1 MKVNSENTY
10 LARLLYSTDK
20 DYIISQ
26 LKNIDNPLLL
36 HYFAANYNWNSG
48 FDVPTVILENEACDL
63 GTGLL
68 MFHYADGY
76 RLLESS
82 DEISSSSLEEWKVF
96 LRKIYNKLLSLDFKS
111 QDISF
116 DPELTKIQK
125 YKLKKNNPD
134 LPDVLISKSPGKE
147 INIPKI

>member
-1 MKVNSENTY
+1 MLNSEITY
-10 LARLLYSTDK
+10 LVGLLYNTNK
-20 DYIISQ
+20 NNLISQ
-26 LKNIDNPLLL
+26 LKKVDNPLIL

-48 FDVPTVILENEACDL
+48 FDIPTVILGNEACDL

-82 DEISSSSLEEWKVF
+82 DEISSSSLEEWRDF
-96 LRKIYNKLLSLDFKS
+96 LSKIYNKLLNLDFKS

-116 DPELTKIQK
+116 DPELTKIQR

-134 LPDVLISKSPGKE
+134 LPDILISKSPGE
-147 INIPKI
+147 VVDIPKL

>member
-1 MKVNSENTY
+1 MDEKDIIFIEQ
-10 LARLLYSTDK
+10 LLYNTDK
-20 DYIISQ
+20 EFVVSQ
-26 LKNIDNPLLL
+26 LENIDNPLLL

-48 FDVPTVILENEACDL
+48 FNVPTVILENEVCDL

-82 DEISSSSLEEWKVF
+82 DVISSSSLEGWRDF
-96 LRKIYNKLLSLDFKS
+96 LSNVYNKLLSLDFKT

-125 YKLKKNNPD
+125 YKLKKSNPE
-134 LPDVLISKSPGKE
+134 LPDVLINKSPGKV
-147 INIPKI
+147 IDIPKI

>member
-1 MKVNSENTY
+1 MDEKDIIFLEQ
-10 LARLLYSTDK
+10 LLYNTDK
-20 DYIISQ
+20 DYVVSQ

-48 FDVPTVILENEACDL
+48 FDIPTAILENEACDL

-134 LPDVLISKSPGKE
+134 LPDVLITKSPGKE
-147 INIPKI
+147 INIPKL

>member
-1 MKVNSENTY
+1 MDEKDIIFLEQ
-10 LARLLYSTDK
+10 LLYNTDK
-20 DYIISQ
+20 DYVVSQ
-26 LKNIDNPLLL
+26 LKNIDNPLLI

-82 DEISSSSLEEWKVF
+82 DEVSSSSLEEWKVF

-134 LPDVLISKSPGKE
+134 LPDVLISRSPGKE
-147 INIPKI
+147 IDIPKI

>member
-1 MKVNSENTY
+1 MDEKDIIFLEQ
-10 LARLLYSTDK
+10 LLYNTDK
-20 DYIISQ
+20 DYVVSQ
-26 LKNIDNPLLL
+26 LKNIDKPLLL

-48 FDVPTVILENEACDL
+48 FEVPTVILDNEACDL

-96 LRKIYNKLLSLDFKS
+96 LRKTFNKLLSLDFKS

-147 INIPKI
+147 IDIPKI

>member
-1 MKVNSENTY
+1 MDEKDIIFLEQ
-10 LARLLYSTDK
+10 LLYNTDK
-20 DYIISQ
+20 DYVVSK
-26 LKNIDNPLLL
+26 LKNTDNSLLL
-36 HYFAANYNWNSG
+36 HYYAAYYNWNNG
-48 FDVPTVILENEACDL
+48 FEIPTVILDNETCDL

-82 DEISSSSLEEWKVF
+82 DEISSSSLDEWKVF

-111 QDISF
+111 QNISF

-134 LPDVLISKSPGKE
+134 LSDVLISKSPGKE
-147 INIPKI
+147 IDIPNI

>member
-1 MKVNSENTY
+1 MEEKDIIFLEE
-10 LARLLYSTDK
+10 LLYNTDK
-20 DYIISQ
+20 DYVVSQ
-26 LKNIDNPLLL
+26 IMNIDNPLLL
-36 HYFAANYNWNSG
+36 HYFSANYNWNNG
-48 FDVPTVILENEACDL
+48 FEIPTVILDNEICDL

-82 DEISSSSLEEWKVF
+82 DVLLSSSLEEWKVF
-96 LRKIYNKLLSLDFKS
+96 LRKIYNKLLNLDFKS
-111 QDISF
+111 QNISF

-134 LPDVLISKSPGKE
+134 LPNVLISKSPGKE
-147 INIPKI
+147 IDIPKI

>member
-1 MKVNSENTY
+1 MDEKDIIFIEQ
-10 LARLLYSTDK
+10 LLYNTDK
-20 DYIISQ
+20 DYVVNQ
-26 LKNIDNPLLL
+26 LKNMDNPLLL

-48 FDVPTVILENEACDL
+48 FDIPTVILENEACDL

-82 DEISSSSLEEWKVF
+82 DEIFGSSLEEWKVF
-96 LRKIYNKLLSLDFKS
+96 MRKIYNKLLNSDFKS

-116 DPELTKIQK
+116 DPELTKVQK
-125 YKLKKNNPD
+125 YKLKKNNPN
-134 LPDVLISKSPGKE
+134 LPDVIISKSPGKD
-147 INIPKI
+147 IDIPKI

>member
-1 MKVNSENTY
+1 MDEKDIIFLEQ
-10 LARLLYSTDK
+10 LLYNTDK
-20 DYIISQ
+20 DYVVSQ

-36 HYFAANYNWNSG
+36 HYFAANYNWNGG

-96 LRKIYNKLLSLDFKS
+96 LRKIYNKLLSLGFKS

-134 LPDVLISKSPGKE
+134 LPNVLISKSPGKE
-147 INIPKI
+147 IDIPKL

>member
-1 MKVNSENTY
+1 MDNYFLEG
-10 LARLLYSTDK
+10 LLYNTDK
-20 DYIISQ
+20 DYVISQ
-26 LKNIDNPLLL
+26 LMNIDNPLLL
-36 HYFAANYNWNSG
+36 HYFAANYNWDNG
-48 FDVPTVILENEACDL
+48 FEIPTVILDNETCDL

-82 DEISSSSLEEWKVF
+82 GEISSSSLEDWKVF
-96 LRKIYNKLLSLDFKS
+96 VIKIYNKLLSLDFKS
-111 QDISF
+111 KDISF

-147 INIPKI
+147 IDVPKI

>member
-1 MKVNSENTY
+1 MDEKDIIFLEQ
-10 LARLLYSTDK
+10 LLYNTDK
-20 DYIISQ
+20 DYVVSQ

-48 FDVPTVILENEACDL
+48 FDVPTVILDNEACDL

-76 RLLESS
+76 RLLENS
-82 DEISSSSLEEWKVF
+82 DEILSSPLEVWKVF

-116 DPELTKIQK
+116 DPELTRIQK

-134 LPDVLISKSPGKE
+134 IPDVLISKSPGKE
-147 INIPKI
+147 IDMPKI

>member
-1 MKVNSENTY
+1 MDEKDIIFLEQ
-10 LARLLYSTDK
+10 LLYNTDK
-20 DYIISQ
+20 DYVVSQ
-26 LKNIDNPLLL
+26 FKNIDNPLLL

-48 FDVPTVILENEACDL
+48 FDVPTVILDNEACDL

-82 DEISSSSLEEWKVF
+82 DELSSSSLEEWKVF

-111 QDISF
+111 QNISF

-147 INIPKI
+147 IDIPNI

>member
-1 MKVNSENTY
+1 MNEKDILFLEE
-10 LARLLYSTDK
+10 LLYNTDK
-20 DYIISQ
+20 DHVVSQ
-26 LKNIDNPLLL
+26 LKNIDNPLYL

-48 FDVPTVILENEACDL
+48 FDVPAVILDNEACDI

-76 RLLESS
+76 RLLERS

-96 LRKIYNKLLSLDFKS
+96 MRKTFNKLLSLDFKS

-125 YKLKKNNPD
+125 YNLKKNNPD
-134 LPDVLISKSPGKE
+134 LPYVLISKSPGKE
-147 INIPKI
+147 INIHKI

>member
-1 MKVNSENTY
+1 MDEKDIIFIEQ
-10 LARLLYSTDK
+10 LLYNTDK
-20 DYIISQ
+20 DYVVNQ
-26 LKNIDNPLLL
+26 LKNMDNPLLL

-48 FDVPTVILENEACDL
+48 FDIPTVILDNEACDL

-82 DEISSSSLEEWKVF
+82 DEFSSSSLEEWKVF
-96 LRKIYNKLLSLDFKS
+96 LIMIYNKLLNLDFKS

-147 INIPKI
+147 IDVPKI

>member
-1 MKVNSENTY
+1 MDEKDIIFLEE
-10 LARLLYSTDK
+10 LLYNKDK
-20 DYIISQ
+20 DYVASQ
-26 LKNIDNPLLL
+26 IMNIDNPLLL
-36 HYFAANYNWNSG
+36 HYFSANYNWNNG
-48 FDVPTVILENEACDL
+48 FEIPTVILDNETCDL

-82 DEISSSSLEEWKVF
+82 DEISSSSLEEWKNF
-96 LRKIYNKLLSLDFKS
+96 LRKTYNKLLNLDFKS
-111 QDISF
+111 QTISF

-147 INIPKI
+147 IDIPKI

>member
-1 MKVNSENTY
+1 MDEKDIIFLEQ
-10 LARLLYSTDK
+10 LLYNTDK
-20 DYIISQ
+20 DYVVSQ
-26 LKNIDNPLLL
+26 LKNIDNPISL

-111 QDISF
+111 QYISF

-147 INIPKI
+147 IDIPKV

>member
-1 MKVNSENTY
+1 MVNSEITY
-10 LARLLYSTDK
+10 LVGLLYNTDK
-20 DYIISQ
+20 NILISQ
-26 LKNIDNPLLL
+26 LKKVDNPLIL

-48 FDVPTVILENEACDL
+48 FDIPTAILENETCDL

-82 DEISSSSLEEWKVF
+82 DEITSTSLEEWKVF
-96 LRKIYNKLLSLDFKS
+96 LKKIYNKLLNLDFKS

-125 YKLKKNNPD
+125 YKLNKNIPG

-147 INIPKI
+147 IDIPKL